1 MALVDRFLPAV
12 AFAALLGREPQLR
25 DIPYDT
31 ARADM
36 DRLLDQ
42 ALAASGEDRPEE
54 VQDALFAVCTFVDE
68 AVLASDWPGRKDWL
82 KRPLQRVRFGTANA
96 GEEFYVRLAALCE
109 RSGDALPLPEEL
121 SGAPAEAAAGS
132 SRLREVLEVYAAC
145 LTLGFTGRYYD
156 AKGRATLAAI
166 TRTSLKRLLAD
177 GQGQRKQ
184 RNAHVFPE
192 TYAEQPKAFRR
203 SRWRAALGL
212 LALFGLPLLA
222 AVLIHTA
229 YASLL
234 AAALQEWLKALT

>member
-36 DRLLDQ
+36 DRLLDEP
-42 ALAASGEDRPEE
+42 LTASSEDRPEE

-96 GEEFYVRLAALCE
+96 GEEFYVRLASLCE
-109 RSGDALPLPEEL
+109 RAGDALPLPEEL
-121 SGAPAEAAAGS
+121 SGEPQDAAGR

-156 AKGRATLAAI
+156 EKGRATLAAI
-166 TRTSLKRLLAD
+166 TRTSLKRLLGGAQA
-177 GQGQRKQ
+177 QGRQRD
-184 RNAHVFPE
+184 AHVFPE
-192 TYAEQPKAFRR
+192 TYAEQPRAFRR
-203 SRWRAALGL
+203 PRWRSAMGL
-212 LALFGLPLLA
+212 LVLFGLPLLA
-222 AVLIHTA
+222 AVLIHAA

-234 AAALQEWLKALT
+234 ADALQGWLKALS